1 MDTDVVPAGTPAA
14 KESGCFIGCAIALL
28 LFLVLLAWGA
38 WALDEFEK
46 GLDGSGQLEQAGA
59 SGDKWDPLGPGA
71 TARYE
76 DGLKVTVSPPRREP
90 DGTYG
95 LTVTY
100 ENDTDEEVSF
110 GGTCETLEVREGEPV
125 DDLVGH
131 DLTWLNRRECDSAHA
146 RPLGVDETRGVPVR
160 VEPSRRGVPVT
171 VEVGWP
177 YGTSRDAAYFRLDLG

>member
-1 MDTDVVPAGTPAA
+1 METHPVPANLPAV
-14 KESGCFIGCAIALL
+14 KETGCFIGCAVALL

-46 GLDGSGQLEQAGA
+46 GLDGSGQLEQTGA
-59 SGDKWDPLGPGA
+59 SGDRWDPLGPGA

-76 DGLKVTVSPPRREP
+76 DGLKVTVGPPRREP

-110 GGTCETLEVREGEPV
+110 DDGCETLEVREGEPS
-125 DDLVGH
+125 DDAVGH
-131 DLTWLNRRECDSAHA
+131 DLTWLNRRECDSALA
-146 RPLGVDETRGVPVR
+146 RPLGVDETRSVPVH
-160 VEPSRRGVPVT
+160 VEPSGRGVPVT

-177 YGTSRDAAYFRLDLG
+177 YGTSRDAAYFLLGLD